1 MNDMAVDRPE
11 VAEVEPF
18 QMDAKAGEPVSAG
31 DERQYG
37 MRVMPMAALV
47 ALAAC
52 GDGSDGAANSGD
64 GATLLGAK
72 GPASA
77 GYPSARSDAEAARFL
92 LQAQA
97 YATTADIAAVR
108 AGTFADW
115 LSTQYGKAIGPTGWD
130 WLNAR
135 GYATIDSTTRYFDN
149 TYPGDYMIWNQLMT
163 SPDALRKRCALAL
176 SEFFV
181 VSLSGLDFAWR
192 SHGIAAWWD
201 LLVAHAFG
209 NFRQLLE
216 AVTLNPAM
224 GYYLNTKGNL
234 KENTATGRQP
244 DENYAREVMQL
255 FTIGLYQLNLDG
267 TEKRGG
273 QEGGRIETYSQ
284 SDVTNL
290 ARVFTGYDV
299 DMSQN
304 VNTYDAVLNRNIP
317 NTTAA
322 RLPMVLN
329 ASRHSTL
336 AATFLGA
343 NVPANT
349 PGAAALKTALDTL
362 FNHPNVGPFFGRQ
375 MIQRLVT
382 SNPSR
387 AYVAR
392 VGAAFNNN
400 GSGVR
405 GDLKAVWSA
414 ILLDE
419 EARSPAGLTQSSFGR
434 LREPMLRLVQWGRT
448 FGITSALG
456 SWKIGDLSNTAS
468 QLGQS
473 PLRSPSV
480 FNFFRPGYV
489 PPSTALATSKAVAP
503 EFQIVNESTVG
514 GYLNYLQGVV
524 RNGLYVNA
532 PDQPNAGSNASNG
545 YDITAAYTGEL
556 ALGGR
561 RHRAGQT
568 AVPAVVRR
576 PALRQHADADREC
589 AQCHAGDRSQHRRR
603 QTQPGRCRRADGDGL
618 GRIPCAE
625 IRTAPCT

>member
-18 QMDAKAGEPVSAG
+18 QMGAKAGEPVSAG

-209 NFRQLLE
+209 NFRQMLE

-267 TEKRGG
+267 TEKKRGG

-392 VGAAFNNN
+392 VAAAFNNN

-419 EARSPAGLTQSSFGR
+419 EARNPAGLTQSSFGR

-489 PPSTALATSKAVAP
+489 PPSTALATTKAVAP

-556 ALGGR
+556 ALVSDATALVKR
-561 RHRAGQT
+561 LSLLLCADQLAASTQT
-568 AVPAVVRR
+568 LIVNALNATPVTAASTDAVKRNRVAAAVLMVM
-576 PALRQHADADREC
+576 A
-589 AQCHAGDRSQHRRR
+589 S
-603 QTQPGRCRRADGDGL
+603 
-618 GRIPCAE
+618 AE
-625 IRTAPCT
+625 YLVQK

>member
-18 QMDAKAGEPVSAG
+18 QMGAKAGEPVSAG

-392 VGAAFNNN
+392 VA
-400 GSGVR
+400 SGVQQQR
-405 GDLKAVWSA
+405 LGG
-414 ILLDE
+414 
-419 EARSPAGLTQSSFGR
+419 ARRPQGR
-434 LREPMLRLVQWGRT
+434 LV
-448 FGITSALG
+448 
-456 SWKIGDLSNTAS
+456 GD
-468 QLGQS
+468 
-473 PLRSPSV
+473 
-480 FNFFRPGYV
+480 
-489 PPSTALATSKAVAP
+489 
-503 EFQIVNESTVG
+503 
-514 GYLNYLQGVV
+514 
-524 RNGLYVNA
+524 
-532 PDQPNAGSNASNG
+532 
-545 YDITAAYTGEL
+545 
-556 ALGGR
+556 
-561 RHRAGQT
+561 
-568 AVPAVVRR
+568 PA
-576 PALRQHADADREC
+576 
-589 AQCHAGDRSQHRRR
+589 
-603 QTQPGRCRRADGDGL
+603 
-618 GRIPCAE
+618 
-625 IRTAPCT
+625 